1 MPADCYFNVIGFGST
16 FQFLFPDSVKYD
28 DGSLKKAIS
37 HAKELQANLGGTEI
51 LEPLKEIYG
60 KSGVDGY
67 LRQIF
72 VLTDG
77 EVCGVFSRAI
87 FY

>member
-16 FQFLFPDSVKYD
+16 FQFLFPNSVKYD
-28 DGSLKKAIS
+28 DGSLKKAVS

-60 KSGVDGY
+60 KPGVDGY

-77 EVCGVFSRAI
+77 EVCGVFNHTT
-87 FY
+87 